1 MLVINAG
8 PNDRH
13 RPPFELDGGVIVPPS
28 EVPERVPAILRGL
41 QGIAGVR
48 IEEVVPVES
57 SEMTALHAPEYVE
70 FLRETCAELH
80 AARRPEA
87 EAALFPSVFP
97 YQPGQ
102 RAHGRKAQIGEYC
115 FDTYTPLMAGT
126 FDAALRTAS
135 AALRA
140 ADRVADSIESMVYA
154 VGRPPGH
161 HAERARFGGYSYL
174 NGTALAAHRLS
185 TRGPVAVLDVDVH
198 HGNGTQHLFYD
209 RADVRAASIHGD
221 PAGLFPYF
229 SGFANETG
237 TGPGLGANRNF
248 PLPPRTDDR
257 AYQPVL
263 ESALEWLARDR
274 PAFLVVALGFDTHA
288 GDPIGGF
295 ALSTAYFGHI
305 GEMIRQF
312 GLPTIVVQEGGYGL
326 DVIGE
331 CAAAFASGLGVMTR
345 SE

>member
-8 PNDRH
+8 PNDGH
-13 RPPFELDGGVIVPPS
+13 RPPFEIDGGVMVPPS

-41 QGIAGVR
+41 QGMAGVR
-48 IEEVVPVES
+48 VEEVELVEPT
-57 SEMTALHAPEYVE
+57 EMTVLHAPEYVD
-70 FLRETCAELH
+70 FLRETCAELR
-80 AARRPEA
+80 AARRSDG

-97 YQPGQ
+97 YGPGL
-102 RAHGRKAQIGEYC
+102 RARGRKAQIGEYC

-126 FDAALRTAS
+126 FDAALRMAS

-140 ADRVADSIESMVYA
+140 ADCVAAGGETVVYA

-185 TRGPVAVLDVDVH
+185 ARGPVAVLDVDVH

-209 RADVRAASIHGD
+209 RADVRTASIHGD

-229 SGFANETG
+229 SGFADETG

-248 PLPPRTDDR
+248 PLPPGTDDR
-257 AYQPVL
+257 VYQPAL
-263 ESALEWLARDR
+263 ESALEWLAHDR
-274 PAFLVVALGFDTHA
+274 PAFLVVAIGFDAHA

-295 ALSTAYFGHI
+295 ALSTGYFRHI
-305 GEMIRQF
+305 GAMLRQF
-312 GLPTIVVQEGGYGL
+312 GLPTVVVQEGGYGL
-326 DVIGE
+326 DVVGE
-331 CAAAFASGLGVMTR
+331 CAAAFASGMR
-345 SE
+345 SC